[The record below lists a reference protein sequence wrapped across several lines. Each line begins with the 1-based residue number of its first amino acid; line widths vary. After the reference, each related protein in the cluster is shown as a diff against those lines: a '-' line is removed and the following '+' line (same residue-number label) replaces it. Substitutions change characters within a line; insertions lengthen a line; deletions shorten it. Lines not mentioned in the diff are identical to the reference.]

1 MASAMAIPMTMIQP
15 TSADAFRSFGVP
27 QSYIRYHNCKA
38 SGKPHWYCEMSD
50 SEQHAHD
57 EKVRR
62 EQEARRNAERRAAEQ
77 RRRQKEREAR
87 EGLSRSV
94 SCEQRL
100 IHSKGMSHRDAYRY
114 CNGGN

>member
-1 MASAMAIPMTMIQP
+1 MAIPMTMIQP
-15 TSADAFRSFGVP
+15 TPADAFRYFGVP

-62 EQEARRNAERRAAEQ
+62 ESEDGSTGGSCCMNSSP
-77 RRRQKEREAR
+77 QKDCS
-87 EGLSRSV
+87 L
-94 SCEQRL
+94 L
-100 IHSKGMSHRDAYRY
+100 
-114 CNGGN
+114 